1 MKKDKVPSDQEHIAN
16 VTGKNRSI
24 HKNNKREGESLP
36 SPMEVFSCQSSH
48 DDVARSLIQRVVDE
62 VEVTSTQ
69 LVLHAV
75 FEADATNTTAK
86 L

>member
-16 VTGKNRSI
+16 ITGKNRSI
-24 HKNNKREGESLP
+24 HKNDKREGESLP
-36 SPMEVFSCQSSH
+36 LPDGSIQLSRLS
-48 DDVARSLIQRVVDE
+48 DDVARSSIQWVANN